1 MRRVPILKVMA
12 LTFVP
17 VLMLTACTQSE
28 SKSEKVITKSDVSS
42 VSVTPIEKLA
52 NVRIVALAN
61 GAAELISAMGYQE
74 NLVGRDIAS
83 STSGLTDV
91 PIVTSGH
98 QVIPET
104 IIALKPTLVIVD
116 DATGPSSAITKLE
129 NAGIRI
135 VKISQSW
142 NLAELTMKIEQIGT
156 ALGAPQSAARL
167 KNLLTESINGNL
179 VAASATD
186 KKLKIAFLYLR
197 GTSSIYLVGGKGSGA
212 DYLIE
217 ATGAVD
223 VGAEK
228 LSKPFTPLTA
238 ETMAQLN
245 PDLILVMI
253 GGLESVGGVSGLVEL
268 PGIAQTPAGKSRQV
282 VAVDDSLLLSFG
294 PRTPALI
301 SELAAA
307 FGVIKSA

>member
-12 LTFVP
+12 LTLVP
-17 VLMLTACTQSE
+17 IFLLTACTQSQ
-28 SKSEKVITKSDVSS
+28 SQSEKVITKSDVTS
-42 VSVTPIEKLA
+42 VSVTPIEKLTDA
-52 NVRIVALAN
+52 RIVALAN
-61 GAAELISAMGYQE
+61 GAAELIAAMGYQD

-83 STSGLTDV
+83 TTTELVDV

-104 IIALKPTLVIVD
+104 IIALQPTLVIID

-129 NAGIRI
+129 KAGIRI
-135 VKISQSW
+135 VSISQSW
-142 NLAELTMKIEQIGT
+142 NLTELVSKIEQIGT
-156 ALGAPQSAARL
+156 ALGAPQSAVRL
-167 KNLLTESINGNL
+167 KSALTESITGNL
-179 VAASATD
+179 VEASAAG
-186 KKLKIAFLYLR
+186 KELKIAFLYLR

-217 ATGAVD
+217 ATGAID
-223 VGAEK
+223 VGAQK

-268 PGIAQTPAGKSRQV
+268 PGIAQTPAGKNRQI

-294 PRTPALI
+294 PRTPSLI
-301 SELAAA
+301 SELATA
-307 FGVIKSA
+307 FGAIKSA

>member
-12 LTFVP
+12 LTLVP
-17 VLMLTACTQSE
+17 IFLLTACTQSQPQ
-28 SKSEKVITKSDVSS
+28 SEKVITKSDVSS
-42 VSVTPIEKLA
+42 VSVTPVEKLTD
-52 NVRIVALAN
+52 VRIVALAN
-61 GAAELISAMGYQE
+61 GAAELIDAMGYRE

-83 STSGLTDV
+83 STSELNDV

-104 IIALKPTLVIVD
+104 IIALQPTLVIVD

-135 VKISQSW
+135 VNISQSW
-142 NLAELTMKIEQIGT
+142 NLAELTIKIEQIGT

-167 KNLLTESINGNL
+167 KSLLTESIDVSL
-179 VAASATD
+179 VAASSTD

-223 VGAEK
+223 VGAQK

-253 GGLESVGGVSGLVEL
+253 GGLESVGGVSGLVKL
-268 PGIAQTPAGKSRQV
+268 PGIAQTPAGKNRQV

-294 PRTPALI
+294 PRTPSLI
-301 SELAAA
+301 SELATA

>member
-12 LTFVP
+12 LTLVP
-17 VLMLTACTQSE
+17 IFMLTACTQSQ
-28 SKSEKVITKSDVSS
+28 SQSEKVITQSDVSN
-42 VSVTPIEKLA
+42 VSVTPIEKLTYA
-52 NVRIVALAN
+52 RIVALAN
-61 GAAELISAMGYQE
+61 GVAELIAAMGYQE

-83 STSGLTDV
+83 STTELTDV

-104 IIALKPTLVIVD
+104 IIALQPTLVIID
-116 DATGPSSAITKLE
+116 DAAGPSSAISKLSA
-129 NAGIRI
+129 AGIRI
-135 VKISQSW
+135 VSISQSW
-142 NLAELTMKIEQIGT
+142 NLAELVSKIEQIGT

-167 KNLLTESINGNL
+167 KSLLTESIDGSL
-179 VAASATD
+179 VEASATD

-223 VGAEK
+223 VGAKK
-228 LSKPFTPLTA
+228 LTKPFTPLTA

-268 PGIAQTPAGKSRQV
+268 PGIAQTPAGKNRQV

-294 PRTPALI
+294 PRTPSLI
-301 SELAAA
+301 SELATA

>member
-12 LTFVP
+12 LTLVP
-17 VLMLTACTQSE
+17 IFLLTACTQSQ
-28 SKSEKVITKSDVSS
+28 SQSEKVITKSDVTS
-42 VSVTPIEKLA
+42 VSVTPVEKLPDA
-52 NVRIVALAN
+52 RVVALAN
-61 GAAELISAMGYQE
+61 GAAELIAAMGYEE

-83 STSGLTDV
+83 TITELTDV

-104 IIALKPTLVIVD
+104 IIALQPTLVIID
-116 DATGPSSAITKLE
+116 DATGPSSAVAKLE
-129 NAGIRI
+129 KAGIQI
-135 VKISQSW
+135 VSISQSW
-142 NLAELTMKIEQIGT
+142 NLAELVSKIEQIGT
-156 ALGAPQSAARL
+156 ALGAPQSAIRL
-167 KNLLTESINGNL
+167 KSALTESITGNL
-179 VAASATD
+179 VEANAAG
-186 KKLKIAFLYLR
+186 KELKIAFLYLR

-217 ATGAVD
+217 ATGATD
-223 VGAEK
+223 VGAQK

-268 PGIAQTPAGKSRQV
+268 PGIAQTPAGKNRQI

-294 PRTPALI
+294 PRTPSLI
-301 SELAAA
+301 SELATA
-307 FGVIKSA
+307 FGAIKSA

>member
-12 LTFVP
+12 LTLVP
-17 VLMLTACTQSE
+17 IFMLTACTQSQ
-28 SKSEKVITKSDVSS
+28 SQSEKVITQSDVSN
-42 VSVTPIEKLA
+42 VSVTPIEKLTDA
-52 NVRIVALAN
+52 RIVALAN
-61 GAAELISAMGYQE
+61 GAAELIAAMGYQE

-83 STSGLTDV
+83 STTELTDV

-104 IIALKPTLVIVD
+104 IIALQPTLVIID
-116 DATGPSSAITKLE
+116 DATGPSSAIAKLRA
-129 NAGIRI
+129 AGIRI
-135 VKISQSW
+135 VNVSQSW
-142 NLAELTMKIEQIGT
+142 NLGELVSKIEQIGA

-167 KNLLTESINGNL
+167 NNLLTESISGTL
-179 VAASATD
+179 VEASATS

-268 PGIAQTPAGKSRQV
+268 PGIAQTPAGKNRQV

-294 PRTPALI
+294 PRTPSLI
-301 SELAAA
+301 SELASA
-307 FGVIKSA
+307 FGVVKSA

>member
-12 LTFVP
+12 LTLVP
-17 VLMLTACTQSE
+17 IFMLTACTQSQ
-28 SKSEKVITKSDVSS
+28 SQSEKVISQSDVSN
-42 VSVTPIEKLA
+42 VSVTPIEKLTDA
-52 NVRIVALAN
+52 RIVALAN
-61 GAAELISAMGYQE
+61 GAAELIAAMGYQE

-83 STSGLTDV
+83 STTELTDV

-104 IIALKPTLVIVD
+104 IIALQPTLVIID
-116 DATGPSSAITKLE
+116 DATGPSSAIAKLRA
-129 NAGIRI
+129 AGIRI
-135 VKISQSW
+135 VNVSQSW
-142 NLAELTMKIEQIGT
+142 NLGELVSKIEQIGA
-156 ALGAPQSAARL
+156 ALAAPQSAARL
-167 KNLLTESINGNL
+167 NNLLTESISGSL
-179 VAASATD
+179 VEASATS

-268 PGIAQTPAGKSRQV
+268 PGIAQTPAGKNLQV

-294 PRTPALI
+294 PRTPSLI
-301 SELAAA
+301 SELATA
-307 FGVIKSA
+307 FGVVKSA

>member
-12 LTFVP
+12 LTLVP
-17 VLMLTACTQSE
+17 IFLLTACTQSQ
-28 SKSEKVITKSDVSS
+28 SQSEKVITKSDVTS
-42 VSVTPIEKLA
+42 VSVTPIEKLTDA
-52 NVRIVALAN
+52 RIVALAN
-61 GAAELISAMGYQE
+61 GAAELIAAMGYQD

-83 STSGLTDV
+83 TTTELTDV

-104 IIALKPTLVIVD
+104 IIALQPTLVIID
-116 DATGPSSAITKLE
+116 DVTGPSSAITKLE
-129 NAGIRI
+129 KAGIRI
-135 VKISQSW
+135 VSISQSW
-142 NLAELTMKIEQIGT
+142 NLTELVSKIEQIGT
-156 ALGAPQSAARL
+156 ALGAPQSAVRL
-167 KNLLTESINGNL
+167 KSALTESKTGNL
-179 VAASATD
+179 VEASAAG
-186 KKLKIAFLYLR
+186 KELKIAFLYLR

-217 ATGAVD
+217 ATGATD
-223 VGAEK
+223 VGAQK

-245 PDLILVMI
+245 PELILVMI

-268 PGIAQTPAGKSRQV
+268 PGIAQTPAGKNRQI

-294 PRTPALI
+294 PRTPSLI
-301 SELAAA
+301 SELATA
-307 FGVIKSA
+307 FGAIKSA

>member
-12 LTFVP
+12 LTLVP
-17 VLMLTACTQSE
+17 IFLLTACTQSQ
-28 SKSEKVITKSDVSS
+28 SQSEKVITKSDVTS
-42 VSVTPIEKLA
+42 VSVTPIEKLTDA
-52 NVRIVALAN
+52 RIVALAN
-61 GAAELISAMGYQE
+61 GAAELIAAMGYQD

-83 STSGLTDV
+83 TTTELVDV

-104 IIALKPTLVIVD
+104 IIALQPTLVIID

-129 NAGIRI
+129 KAGIRI
-135 VKISQSW
+135 VSISQSW
-142 NLAELTMKIEQIGT
+142 NLTELVSKIEQIGT
-156 ALGAPQSAARL
+156 ALGAPQSAVRL
-167 KNLLTESINGNL
+167 KSALTESKTGNL
-179 VAASATD
+179 VEASAAG
-186 KKLKIAFLYLR
+186 KELKIAFLYLR

-217 ATGAVD
+217 ATGAID
-223 VGAEK
+223 VGAQK

-268 PGIAQTPAGKSRQV
+268 PGIAQTPAGKNRQI

-294 PRTPALI
+294 PRTPSLI
-301 SELAAA
+301 SELATA
-307 FGVIKSA
+307 FGAIKSA

>member
-12 LTFVP
+12 LTLVP
-17 VLMLTACTQSE
+17 IFMLTACTQSQ
-28 SKSEKVITKSDVSS
+28 SQSEKVITQSDVSN
-42 VSVTPIEKLA
+42 VSVTPIEKLTDA
-52 NVRIVALAN
+52 RIVALAN
-61 GAAELISAMGYQE
+61 GAAELIAAMGYQE

-83 STSGLTDV
+83 STTELTDV

-104 IIALKPTLVIVD
+104 IIALQPTLVIIDV
-116 DATGPSSAITKLE
+116 ATGPSSAIAKLRA
-129 NAGIRI
+129 AGIR
-135 VKISQSW
+135 VVNISQSW
-142 NLAELTMKIEQIGT
+142 NLAELVSKIEQIGT

-167 KNLLTESINGNL
+167 NNLLTESISGTL
-179 VAASATD
+179 VEASATS

-268 PGIAQTPAGKSRQV
+268 PGIAQTPAGKNRQV

-294 PRTPALI
+294 HSTPSLI
-301 SELAAA
+301 SELATA
-307 FGVIKSA
+307 FGVVKSA

>member
-12 LTFVP
+12 LTLVP
-17 VLMLTACTQSE
+17 IFLLTACTQSQ
-28 SKSEKVITKSDVSS
+28 SQSEKVITKSDVTS
-42 VSVTPIEKLA
+42 VSVTPVEKLPDA
-52 NVRIVALAN
+52 RIVALAN
-61 GAAELISAMGYQE
+61 GAAELIAAMGYE
-74 NLVGRDIAS
+74 ESLVGRDIAS
-83 STSGLTDV
+83 TTTELTDV

-104 IIALKPTLVIVD
+104 IIALQPTLIIID
-116 DATGPSSAITKLE
+116 DVTGPSSVIAKLE
-129 NAGIRI
+129 KAGIRI
-135 VKISQSW
+135 VSISQSW
-142 NLAELTMKIEQIGT
+142 NLTELVSKIEQIGT
-156 ALGAPQSAARL
+156 ALGAPQSAVRL
-167 KNLLTESINGNL
+167 KSALTESITGNL
-179 VAASATD
+179 VEASAAD
-186 KKLKIAFLYLR
+186 KELKIAFLYLR

-217 ATGAVD
+217 ATGAID
-223 VGAEK
+223 VGAQK

-268 PGIAQTPAGKSRQV
+268 PGIAQTPAGKNRQI

-294 PRTPALI
+294 PRTPSLI
-301 SELAAA
+301 SELATA
-307 FGVIKSA
+307 FGAIKSA

>member
-1 MRRVPILKVMA
+1 MA
-12 LTFVP
+12 LTLVP
-17 VLMLTACTQSE
+17 IFLLTACTQSQ
-28 SKSEKVITKSDVSS
+28 SKSEKEITQGDVSS
-42 VSVTPIEKLA
+42 VSITPIEKLTDA
-52 NVRIVALAN
+52 RIVALAN
-61 GAAELISAMGYQE
+61 GAAELIDAMGYRE

-83 STSGLTDV
+83 STTELTDI

-104 IIALKPTLVIVD
+104 IIALQPTLVIID
-116 DATGPSSAITKLE
+116 DATGPSSAISKIE
-129 NAGIRI
+129 KAGIRI
-135 VKISQSW
+135 VSVSQSW
-142 NLAELTMKIEQIGT
+142 NLAELVSKIEEIGT

-167 KNLLTESINGNL
+167 KSLLTESIDGSL
-179 VAASATD
+179 VEASATD
-186 KKLKIAFLYLR
+186 KKIKIAFLYLR

-223 VGAEK
+223 VGAQK

-253 GGLESVGGVSGLVEL
+253 GGLESVGGVSGLVKL
-268 PGIAQTPAGKSRQV
+268 PGIAQTPAGKNRQV

-294 PRTPALI
+294 PRTPSLI
-301 SELAAA
+301 SELATA

>member
-1 MRRVPILKVMA
+1 MRRVRILKVMA
-12 LTFVP
+12 LTLVP
-17 VLMLTACTQSE
+17 IFLLTACTQSQ
-28 SKSEKVITKSDVSS
+28 SQSEKVITQGDVTS
-42 VSVTPIEKLA
+42 VSVTPIEKLTDA
-52 NVRIVALAN
+52 RIVALAN
-61 GAAELISAMGYQE
+61 GAAELIAAMGYQD

-83 STSGLTDV
+83 STKELTDV
-91 PIVTSGH
+91 PLVTSGH

-104 IIALKPTLVIVD
+104 IISLQPTLVIID

-129 NAGIRI
+129 KAGIRI

-142 NLAELTMKIEQIGT
+142 NLTELVIKIEEIGN
-156 ALGAPQSAARL
+156 ALGTPRSAVRL
-167 KNLLTESINGNL
+167 RNLISEAVDGNL
-179 VAASATD
+179 VGAINAD
-186 KKLKIAFLYLR
+186 QRLKIAFLYLR

-212 DYLIE
+212 DFLIE

-223 VGAEK
+223 VGAQK
-228 LSKPFTPLTA
+228 LTKPFTPLTA

-268 PGIAQTPAGKSRQV
+268 PGIAQTAAGKNRQV

-294 PRTPALI
+294 PRTPSLI
-301 SELAAA
+301 TQLATA